1 MTSNTPPTRSMDI
14 RQLLVTGSMQL
25 AIWGPIVIGIF
36 NQLSMAFLGTES
48 IYVFL
53 EPPKDGRL
61 YPFMS
66 LEVSWW
72 FVFVF
77 ITLISMVGT
86 YVSQQRVINR
96 MIYPLWLFL
105 CFLLISVK
113 PVF

>member
-1 MTSNTPPTRSMDI
+1 MTSNPTSGRNIDI
-14 RQLLVTGSMQL
+14 RQLLVTGSSQL
-25 AIWGPIVIGIF
+25 AIWGPIIIGIL
-36 NQLSMAFLGTES
+36 NQLSMAFLHTQY

-53 EPPKDGRL
+53 DPPKDGQL

-66 LEVSWW
+66 LEISWW
-72 FVFVF
+72 FVYAFVT
-77 ITLISMVGT
+77 ILLMIAT
-86 YVSQQRVINR
+86 YVSKQRVINR